1 MGDRLTGKVA
11 LVVGAGAS
19 GPGMSIGRAA
29 AMEYAHEGA
38 CVVALDIDGDAA
50 VETARIIS
58 DAGGEVLALECDAS
72 EPTAM
77 QAAVEACVTHFRRL
91 DVLHNNV
98 GIMAFGDPVALSLE
112 DWDRVSGVN
121 GRAAFLAIKYAVP
134 HLEASQGVIVNVS
147 SIAAI
152 RSTGAPYPA
161 YSASKAA
168 ILGLTRSLAI
178 EYAPKGIRV
187 NCVIPGFIESPMM
200 RGGIA
205 RRFGS
210 DKVDDIV
217 AERAARLP
225 LGRLGTPHD
234 VAKACAFLASDDASY
249 ITGAEL
255 VVDGGVTVA
264 CRN

>member
-1 MGDRLTGKVA
+1 
-11 LVVGAGAS
+11 
-19 GPGMSIGRAA
+19 MSIGRAVA
-29 AMEYAHEGA
+29 LEYASEGA
-38 CVVALDIDGDAA
+38 GVAALDIDRDGAD
-50 VETARIIS
+50 ETVRMIS
-58 DAGGEVLALECDAS
+58 GTGGKALALEGDAS
-72 EPTAM
+72 DPGVMEE
-77 QAAVEACVTHFRRL
+77 AVEACVAHFQRL

-112 DWDRVSGVN
+112 DWDRVTAIN
-121 GRAAFLAIKYAVP
+121 GRATFLAIKYAVP
-134 HLEASQGVIVNVS
+134 HLEATHGVIVNVS

-168 ILGLTRSLAI
+168 VLGLTRSLAI

-187 NCVIPGFIESPMM
+187 NCVVPGFIESPMM

-205 RRFGS
+205 DRFGS
-210 DKVDDIV
+210 GRVDEVV

-225 LGRLGTPHD
+225 LGRLGTPQD
-234 VAKACAFLASDDASY
+234 VAKACAFLASDDAAY

-264 CRN
+264 CRT